1 MSGKAEKRVGA
12 RGITWQFTV
21 ELPRDPI
28 TGKRRQKLL
37 SAATKREVEDKAMQ
51 LRASI
56 GAGGFAEA
64 DAKKLTVT
72 DYLKKWLESSKQSTR
87 ATTHRRYGDLMRQ
100 HVMPFIGGIKLA
112 KLAPLDVQRL
122 YSDRMEVARLSP
134 TTVAQIHT
142 ILHKALK
149 QAVRWGLLTRN
160 VTEAVDRPRRITPN
174 YVTWNQT
181 QVSTFLAV
189 SDKDELGALW
199 RLALLTG
206 MRRGEILGLKW
217 EDVDFERSVLA
228 VKRALIRSAGKGFEF
243 SQPKSAAGKRAIALS
258 RSVVQALHKH
268 RIRQLEARL
277 AIGTAYVDQGL
288 VFATALG
295 TPTLPNSL
303 MLRFK
308 RLIAEAGLPMLRF
321 HDLRHTSA
329 TLMLANGEHPKIV
342 QERLGHSD
350 VSMTLNRYSHVTMD
364 MQKEAASRLDKLL
377 EDIS

>member
-1 MSGKAEKRVGA
+1 VGKKSISWQ
-12 RGITWQFTV
+12 ITI

-37 SAATKREVEDKAMQ
+37 SAPTKKEVEDKALA

-56 GAGGFAEA
+56 SAGGFAEA
-64 DAKKLTVT
+64 DSKNLTVT
-72 DYLKKWLESSKQSTR
+72 EYLTKWLESSKQSTR
-87 ATTHRRYGDLMRQ
+87 ATTHRRYKDLMRL
-100 HVMPFIGGIKLA
+100 HVMPFIGGIKLT

-122 YSDRMEVARLSP
+122 YSDRMEVAHRSP

-174 YVTWNQT
+174 YVTWNQS

-189 SDKDELGALW
+189 SDKDDWGALW

-217 EDVDFERSVLA
+217 EDVDFERGVLA
-228 VKRALIRSAGKGFEF
+228 VKRALIRSASKGFEF
-243 SQPKSAAGKRAIALS
+243 SQPKSAAGRRAIALS
-258 RSVVQALHKH
+258 PSVVQSLRQH
-268 RIRQLEARL
+268 RKRQLEARL
-277 AIGTAYVDQGL
+277 ASGAPYVDQDL
-288 VFATALG
+288 VFATPLG
-295 TPTLPNSL
+295 TPILPNAL
-303 MLRFK
+303 VLRFN
-308 RLIAEAGLPMLRF
+308 RLIAEAGLPTLRF
-321 HDLRHTSA
+321 HDLRHSSA

-350 VSMTLNRYSHVTMD
+350 VGMTLNRYSHVTMD
-364 MQKEAASRLDKLL
+364 MQREAANRMDKML